1 MLQRKILLSFFLA
14 FIAGVSFAQ
23 VTQVT
28 ENQAG
33 ISARLQF
40 EIDNTKDPALGYVP
54 KGRLVQAY
62 EFRQLRLRQLAA
74 QNIPSLFS
82 WTERGPDSDAVG
94 PSNGNT
100 RPGNGK
106 TAGRVRAIWEDL
118 GDATGKTVWVGGIDG
133 GLWKTND
140 ITANPAT
147 WTAINDF
154 FGNLAVGSICQDPSD
169 VNIMYFGT
177 GEKAI
182 NADAVRG
189 AGIWRS
195 TDHGVTWSVMAGS
208 QNFWNVS
215 KVVCDASGN
224 LYVGCNSI
232 SNTAGLQRYT
242 KSSGTWA
249 NITPSGLDPR
259 VPDIELSSTGRLHV
273 TCGYYNTA
281 AGSAGYRYT
290 DNPSTVTGS
299 GWTSPVTSYTPVNIN
314 VDLASNG
321 NTLYALPSNSSYQVA
336 TIYKSTDGG
345 ANWSATGTTPG
356 FTSGQAWYCMA
367 VAVDPN
373 NANNV
378 IVGSLDCYKTTNGG
392 TSWTKI
398 SEWVGTTGQYV
409 HADQQIITWR
419 SNNQVLFGCD
429 GGVHYSANGGT
440 TISDRNVGLRIK
452 QFYAVAN
459 HPTSTNY
466 FLAGAQDNGVHQ
478 LNNAGMG
485 ASVEVTGGD
494 GAFVHIDQNQ
504 GQYQWGSYVYNQ
516 YRRSTNSGS
525 TWSSINYSSSAG
537 KFINPTDYDDVNNI
551 MYCSGNANA
560 FVRWSNPQTG
570 STFTSV
576 TMSGLSS
583 GRVSTVKVSPYTNH
597 TVFFGGGG
605 SGITPSLI
613 RATNANATPTFTS
626 IIGTGMT
633 TASANISCIEL
644 GTNDQNIIVVYSNYG
659 VNNIWVTSNGGTSWT
674 AIDGNLPDM
683 PVRWAMFY
691 PGDNTKAIIA
701 TETGIWQTALIN
713 GASTT
718 WDPETGFPNVRTDM
732 LQYRASDGLLSAA
745 THGRGLFTTII
756 STAPSCGTVTGL
768 SSSAITLTTATVSWS
783 ALSGALNY
791 DVDYKL
797 NSSGTWINA
806 ATATTN
812 LSVALSGLTASSL
825 YDWRVRANCTGATG
839 AYAQAQFTTAAVP
852 TCNAPTGLNS
862 SAITYNSA
870 TISWTAVS
878 GAADYDVDYKLNSSG
893 TWINAA
899 TATTSL
905 SVALSGLSASSLYD
919 WRVRANCTAVGLSS
933 TYTQAQFTTAATPTC
948 DAPTGLSSS
957 GITAT
962 GATVN
967 WTAVSGAADY
977 DVDYKLN
984 SSGTWINAA
993 TATTNLSVALSGLS
1007 ASSLYDWRVRANCT
1021 AVGLNSAYS
1030 QDQFTTLVTS
1040 PTCDAP
1046 TGLISSVITY
1056 NSATVSWTAVSG
1068 AADYDVDYKLNS
1080 SGTWINAATATTS
1093 LSVALS
1099 GLTGSSLY
1107 DWRVRANCTAV
1118 GLSSVYTQAQFTTAA
1133 PPTCNAPTG
1142 LTSSAITSSSATV
1155 SWTVVSGAANYDVDY
1170 KLNSSGTWTN
1180 AATATASTSVALSG
1194 LTAASLYD
1202 WRVRANCTAVGL
1214 SSTYTQAQF
1223 TTATVCPGPL
1233 DISTNGTASGA
1244 ATIPFNTDV
1253 KGLISPTG
1261 DNDYYKFVITTGGT
1275 ATITLTTLPFDYD
1288 IKLYR
1293 SNGTSQL
1300 AVSQNSGTANET
1312 ITRTYTAGTYYVRVY
1327 GYNGA
1332 NSATSCYTLRVQ
1344 LGTATLQELPV
1355 VNATDLKVKLFP
1367 NPVSNKLSIYL
1378 VGDNNRKILTLY
1390 DLSGKAIYTQQL
1402 TDMFTTLDLQ
1412 RIAKGTYLVKV
1423 ANTDGKVLY
1432 TEKVIKN

>member
-1 MLQRKILLSFFLA
+1 MLKRIFLLSFF
-14 FIAGVSFAQ
+14 IASVSSFSFAQ
-23 VTQVT
+23 VQQVT
-28 ENQAG
+28 ENPAG

-40 EIDNTKDPALGYVP
+40 EIDITKDPALGYVP
-54 KGRLVQAY
+54 QSRLVDAY
-62 EFRQLRLRQLAA
+62 RVRAERIK
-74 QNIPSLFS
+74 QNNIASLFS
-82 WTERGPDSDAVG
+82 WTERGPNSDAVG

-106 TAGRVRAIWEDL
+106 TSGRMRAIWEDL

-147 WTAINDF
+147 WTLINDF
-154 FGNLAVGSICQDPSD
+154 FGNLAIGSICQDPTD

-189 AGIWRS
+189 AGIWMS
-195 TDHGVTWSVMAGS
+195 NDHGITWNVMPGTAG
-208 QNFWNVS
+208 FWNVS

-242 KSSGTWA
+242 KATGTWT
-249 NITPSGLDPR
+249 NITPTGLEAR
-259 VPDIELSSTGRLHV
+259 IPDLELSSTGRLHII
-273 TCGYYNTA
+273 CGYYNTPA
-281 AGSAGYRYT
+281 ASSGYRYT
-290 DNPSTVTGS
+290 DNPATVTSS
-299 GWTSPVTSYTPVNIN
+299 GWTSPATSFPTQYN
-314 VDLASNG
+314 VAIESNG
-321 NTLYALPSNSSYQVA
+321 NTLYALPANSSWQVPA
-336 TIYKSTDGG
+336 IYKSTNGG
-345 ANWSATGTTPG
+345 ANWSATGTTPS

-367 VAVDPN
+367 VAIDPN

-378 IVGSLDCYKTTNGG
+378 IVGSLDCYKSTNGG

-429 GGVHYSANGGT
+429 GGIHYSANGGT
-440 TISDRNVGLRIK
+440 SISDRNQGLRIK
-452 QFYAVAN
+452 QFYAVAV

-494 GAFVHIDQNQ
+494 GAYVHIDQNQ

-525 TWSSINYSSSAG
+525 SWTSVNYSSTAG
-537 KFINPTDYDDVNNI
+537 RFINPTDYDDVNNI

-576 TMSGLSS
+576 TMSGLNS
-583 GRVSTVKVSPYTNH
+583 GRVSAVKVSPYTSH

-644 GTNDQNIIVVYSNYG
+644 GTNEQNIIVVYSNYG
-659 VNNIWVTSNGGTSWT
+659 VSNVWVTTNGGTSWT

-701 TETGIWQTALIN
+701 TETGVWQTSLIN
-713 GASTT
+713 GASTI

-732 LQYRASDGLLSAA
+732 LQYRASDGLLAAA
-745 THGRGLFTTII
+745 THGRGVFTTII
-756 STAPSCGTVTGL
+756 GAAPSCGTVTGL
-768 SSSAITLTTATVSWS
+768 AASAITNTGATVSWT
-783 ALSGALNY
+783 ALVGALNY

-806 ATATTN
+806 ATASTS

-825 YDWRVRANCTGATG
+825 YDWRVRANCSGATG
-839 AYAQAQFTTAAVP
+839 AYASAQFTTASAPV
-852 TCNAPTGLNS
+852 CNAPTGLS
-862 SAITYNSA
+862 SSSITTSGA
-870 TISWTAVS
+870 TVSWTAVS
-878 GAADYDVDYKLNSSG
+878 GASNYDVDYKLNSSG

-899 TATTSL
+899 TATAST

-919 WRVRANCTAVGLSS
+919 WRVRANCTSIGLSS
-933 TYTQAQFTTAATPTC
+933 GYAQAQFTTAA
-948 DAPTGLSSS
+948 
-957 GITAT
+957 
-962 GATVN
+962 V
-967 WTAVSGAADY
+967 
-977 DVDYKLN
+977 
-984 SSGTWINAA
+984 
-993 TATTNLSVALSGLS
+993 
-1007 ASSLYDWRVRANCT
+1007 
-1021 AVGLNSAYS
+1021 
-1030 QDQFTTLVTS
+1030 VT
-1040 PTCDAP
+1040 
-1046 TGLISSVITY
+1046 
-1056 NSATVSWTAVSG
+1056 
-1068 AADYDVDYKLNS
+1068 
-1080 SGTWINAATATTS
+1080 
-1093 LSVALS
+1093 
-1099 GLTGSSLY
+1099 
-1107 DWRVRANCTAV
+1107 
-1118 GLSSVYTQAQFTTAA
+1118 
-1133 PPTCNAPTG
+1133 
-1142 LTSSAITSSSATV
+1142 
-1155 SWTVVSGAANYDVDY
+1155 
-1170 KLNSSGTWTN
+1170 
-1180 AATATASTSVALSG
+1180 
-1194 LTAASLYD
+1194 
-1202 WRVRANCTAVGL
+1202 
-1214 SSTYTQAQF
+1214 
-1223 TTATVCPGPL
+1223 CPGPL
-1233 DISTNGTASGA
+1233 DVSTNGTAAGA

-1261 DNDYYKFVITTGGT
+1261 DNDYYRFVITTGGT

-1288 IKLYR
+1288 IRLYS
-1293 SNGTSQL
+1293 SNGTTQL
-1300 AVSQNSGTANET
+1300 AISENGGTSSET
-1312 ITRTYTAGTYYVRVY
+1312 ITRTYTAGTYYIRVY
-1327 GYNGA
+1327 GFNGA

-1344 LGTATLQELPV
+1344 LGTASEQELPV
-1355 VNATDLKVKLFP
+1355 VSAPDVKVKLFP
-1367 NPVSNKLSIYL
+1367 NPVTDKLSVYL
-1378 VGDNNRKILTLY
+1378 VGDNSRKELKLY
-1390 DLSGKAIYTQQL
+1390 DLNGRLIYVQPVN
-1402 TDMFTTLDLQ
+1402 DMFTTLDLKKL
-1412 RIAKGTYLVKV
+1412 AKGLYYVKIEQP
-1423 ANTDGKVLY
+1423 GGRVLFS
-1432 TEKVIKN
+1432 EKIVKN